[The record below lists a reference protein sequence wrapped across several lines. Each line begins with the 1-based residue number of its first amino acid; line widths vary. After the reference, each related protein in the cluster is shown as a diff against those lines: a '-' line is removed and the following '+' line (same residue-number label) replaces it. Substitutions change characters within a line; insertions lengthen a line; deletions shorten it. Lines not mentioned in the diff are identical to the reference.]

1 MCRNMRR
8 ILAVR
13 LGWLVAVSLTSPC
26 VEGFAETLD
35 PKAVRAAAR
44 AAGLD
49 TLAKVPVPEIDNLA
63 EFLKPGAAARRASV
77 RLGKALFW
85 DMQTGS
91 DGQAC
96 GSCHFHAFA
105 DNRVKN
111 QLNPG
116 LRNVEPAKQNLF
128 GPTGSGS
135 HGGANYTLKE
145 ADFPFHA
152 LADPEENNHQRRQV
166 LHDTDDVASSQG
178 VFAGLFQGVNPKGP
192 FDLGEAFHD
201 EVFGVAGVNAR
212 RVEPRNTPTI
222 VNAVF
227 NHSNFLDG
235 RAHNLFNGVSV
246 FGPLDRDARIF
257 VNDGG
262 ALVRTEVRMPNSS
275 LASQAVGPP
284 VNKEEMSFFDR
295 PFPAVGRKLL
305 GLRPLGRQL
314 VHPRDS
320 VLGGLARGGGPG
332 LRVSYAELIQ
342 QAFLPRYWN
351 SQQHVRV
358 DGADGLYTQMEAN
371 FALFFGLAVQM
382 YELTLI
388 SQRTPFDQ
396 FMAGN
401 DTALE
406 PEQLQ
411 GLLVFINQGKTADGT
426 SRNLPQ
432 VDAVIRR
439 SGFVIGAG
447 NCVSCHGGAALT
459 DAAIPSLVEEGELE
473 LIELEETPELAGG
486 LLTVS
491 RKVGLLDNGF
501 SNIGVRPSTDDL
513 GRGGTEKGLPLSFT
527 RLALA
532 GHDDLL
538 PEGAELPCATG
549 GCPDKVQVD
558 GAFKVPGLRNV
569 ELTGPY
575 FHNGGQATLGQV
587 VEFYDRQADFADV
600 NIADIDRNL
609 AFVDLDEPDEEPL
622 VGFLVALTDDRVRN
636 EQAPFDRPQILVP
649 NGHRGDGVVI
659 RCVDDKVEAADQA
672 CDDLLVL
679 PAIGAG
685 GRRAAG
691 LKPLETFL
699 GLEHVD

>member
-1 MCRNMRR
+1 MGEFRVGSQDARR
-8 ILAVR
+8 GAIADCAFYIGAIGADAFRVQLGRDVRRRVGPSERLGTCAFSPTDSTAAWRGGLRYGPTMLSSLGMNAGSRERLKLRTRWGWSSCAVR
-13 LGWLVAVSLTSPC
+13 IRCTGPEGQPRRLGHPRPVPVRRLARRLKIGARVGCPGRYVVGSSRRSSDGIIPLDFRPHRIKVGRICAKTCAEYQKPELAWLVALVAVGLISPC
-26 VEGFAETLD
+26 AEGFAETLD
-35 PKAVRAAAR
+35 PKAVRAAAQ

-49 TLAKVPVPEIDNLA
+49 TLAKVSIPEVENLA

-77 RLGKALFW
+77 QLGKALFW

-111 QLNPG
+111 QLKPG
-116 LRNVEPAKQNLF
+116 LRNVEPAKQNFF

-135 HGGANYTLKE
+135 RGGANYTLQE

-178 VFAGLFQGVNPKGP
+178 VFAGRFQGVNPKGP

-201 EVFGVAGVNAR
+201 DVFGVAGVNAR
-212 RVEPRNTPTI
+212 RVKPRNTPTI
-222 VNAVF
+222 VNAVL
-227 NHSNFLDG
+227 NHSNFWDG

-246 FGPLDRDARIF
+246 FGPLDRDAQIF

-262 ALVRTEVRMPNSS
+262 ALVRTEVRIPNSS
-275 LASQAVGPP
+275 LASQTVGPP

-305 GLRPLGRQL
+305 GLRPLGRQR
-314 VHPRDS
+314 VHPQDS

-332 LRVSYAELIQ
+332 LRVSYAELVK

-351 SQQHVRV
+351 SQEQVRV
-358 DGADGLYTQMEAN
+358 DGVGGFYTQMEAN

-388 SQRTPFDQ
+388 SRQTPFDR

-411 GLLVFINQGKTADGT
+411 GLLVFINQGKTADGS
-426 SRNLPQ
+426 SRNPPQ
-432 VDAVIRR
+432 VDAAIRR
-439 SGFVIGAG
+439 SGLAIGAG

-473 LIELEETPELAGG
+473 T
-486 LLTVS
+486 
-491 RKVGLLDNGF
+491 
-501 SNIGVRPSTDDL
+501 
-513 GRGGTEKGLPLSFT
+513 
-527 RLALA
+527 
-532 GHDDLL
+532 
-538 PEGAELPCATG
+538 
-549 GCPDKVQVD
+549 
-558 GAFKVPGLRNV
+558 
-569 ELTGPY
+569 
-575 FHNGGQATLGQV
+575 
-587 VEFYDRQADFADV
+587 
-600 NIADIDRNL
+600 
-609 AFVDLDEPDEEPL
+609 
-622 VGFLVALTDDRVRN
+622 
-636 EQAPFDRPQILVP
+636 
-649 NGHRGDGVVI
+649 
-659 RCVDDKVEAADQA
+659 
-672 CDDLLVL
+672 
-679 PAIGAG
+679 
-685 GRRAAG
+685 
-691 LKPLETFL
+691 
-699 GLEHVD
+699 